1 MSQVQINWLNRATD
15 IDMEQGMVATMDFL
29 TESVRKRELSSED
42 CHAVLSELL
51 LVWREEE

>member
-1 MSQVQINWLNRATD
+1 MSQVQINWLNKATD

-29 TESVRKRELSSED
+29 TESVKRRELSSED